1 MAVVILGEA
10 ESCRAAQEGIHPT
23 TSAPRT
29 NQNRGW
35 AQFALAIRR
44 VNAVEC
50 ARMKSFIGW
59 LMLIVVVAALVLTV
73 VYHTSVN
80 AELRFETRDTHVEY
94 INTRRSYRP
103 RNVPPPAQ
111 PLPPA
116 INLPDDDIAEEV
128 TP

>member
-1 MAVVILGEA
+1 MI
-10 ESCRAAQEGIHPT
+10 IT
-23 TSAPRT
+23 
-29 NQNRGW
+29 
-35 AQFALAIRR
+35 
-44 VNAVEC
+44 
-50 ARMKSFIGW
+50 
-59 LMLIVVVAALVLTV
+59 VAAIVITV

-94 INTRRSYRP
+94 INTNRSFRP

-116 INLPDDDIAEEV
+116 VKLQDDDVAEEV